1 MIQILIADDHVLI
14 REGLKKI
21 LKQEKDFHV
30 IGEASNAQE
39 IIDAVR
45 SKHIDVLVLD
55 ISLPG
60 KSGLDVLADVRIEK
74 PKLPVLILSMHSEDR
89 FALRAIKS
97 GAAGYLTKGSA
108 ADELVNAIRKVSRG
122 EKYISES
129 LAQRLARNVESAQKK
144 LPHEALSEREFQIF
158 HLLAVGKNLSQIAEE
173 LSIAYSTVQTYRQR
187 IFEKMGL
194 QSNAQ
199 VIHYAAMHELID

>member
-1 MIQILIADDHVLI
+1 MIKILIADDHFLI

-21 LKQEKDFHV
+21 LKTEPDLE
-30 IGEASNAQE
+30 IAGEASNAQE
-39 IIDAVR
+39 IMQLVR
-45 SKHIDVLVLD
+45 SLAIDVLVLD

-89 FALRAIKS
+89 FAVRTIKS

-129 LAQRLARNVESAQKK
+129 LAQRLAKNVESAPKK

-158 HLLAVGKNLSQIAEE
+158 HLLAVGKNLSEIAEV
-173 LSIAYSTVQTYRQR
+173 LSIAHSTVQTYRQR

-194 QSNAQ
+194 KSNAQ
-199 VIHYAAMHELID
+199 VIHYAATHELID